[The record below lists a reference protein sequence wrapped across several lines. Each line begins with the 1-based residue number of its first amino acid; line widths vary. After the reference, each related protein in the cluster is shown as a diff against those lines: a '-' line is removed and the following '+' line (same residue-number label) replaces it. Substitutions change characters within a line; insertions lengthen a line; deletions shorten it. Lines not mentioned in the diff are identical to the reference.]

1 MKIGTP
7 KFQPKKIL
15 IILHGSIGDV
25 TRALPLA
32 GALRK
37 AFPSAF
43 IAWSIEPAS
52 LPLLQGNDAIDEI
65 LLFDRPHWRQT
76 IGAFLADVRRRKFDL
91 VLDLQRH
98 LKSGLISRWTGAS
111 QRLGFHRRDS
121 KELNWIF
128 NNLRIEP
135 YGDRI
140 SKLEHYGKF
149 ADYLGIERAPL
160 EWDFH
165 LTAAE
170 LNCVEKHLFGVS
182 ASFAVLFIGTRW
194 QSKQW
199 FTGQMAE
206 CAQALRHEYDLDIVL
221 LGGKEDR
228 EIARQ
233 AVAESQVKLT
243 NLAGLTS
250 LREAIGVIER
260 ATLAVG
266 PDTGLMHIAAAVRTP
281 VISLWGATSPE
292 RTGPYGFED
301 LIIQGRA
308 SCVPCNRRHCSIG
321 RICLKS
327 ITAAQIAE
335 KVARAFERQPTRR
348 LCRAEGD

>member
-7 KFQPKKIL
+7 EFQPKKIL

-37 AFPSAF
+37 AFPHAF

-65 LLFDRPHWRQT
+65 LLFDRPRWRQT
-76 IGAFLADVRRRKFDL
+76 IRTFLADVRGRKFDL

-98 LKSGLISRWTGAS
+98 LKSGLISRWTGARY
-111 QRLGFHRRDS
+111 RLAFHRRDS
-121 KELNWIF
+121 KEVNWLF
-128 NNLRIEP
+128 NNLHIGP

-170 LNCVEKHLFGVS
+170 LNSVEKHLFGVS
-182 ASFAVLFIGTRW
+182 SSFAVLFVGTRW

-199 FTGQMAE
+199 FAGQMAE
-206 CAQALRHEYDLDIVL
+206 CAQALRNEYDLDVVL
-221 LGGKEDR
+221 LGGKEDQ

-233 AVAESQVKLT
+233 AVAESQVEVT
-243 NLAGLTS
+243 NLVGFTS
-250 LREAIGVIER
+250 LREAIGIIGR
-260 ATLAVG
+260 AKLAVG

-281 VISLWGATSPE
+281 AISLWGATSPG

-301 LIIQGRA
+301 LVIQGHA
-308 SCVPCNRRHCSIG
+308 PCVPCNRRHCNIG

-327 ITAAQIAE
+327 ITTAQITE
-335 KVARAFERQPTRR
+335 KIGMACKRQPARR